1 LLLEYKALRLQ
12 KTGRS
17 MSTAQGGNRTS
28 AHASTLRMGFDLVQ
42 ISTVARSLDHFGDAY
57 ERRIFT
63 EGELRYARS
72 SSPMAAQRLAAR
84 FAAKEAVMKALQLG
98 EAGVGWRDIE
108 VVKHDSGDCGIV
120 LHGRAA
126 EVAEAAGAQQII
138 LSMSHDGDY
147 AGANVCVLF
156 AQAATGFS

>member
-1 LLLEYKALRLQ
+1 
-12 KTGRS
+12 
-17 MSTAQGGNRTS
+17 MSTAQGGNRTP
-28 AHASTLRMGFDLVQ
+28 AHAPMLRMGFDLVQ
-42 ISTVARSLDHFGDAY
+42 ISTVAQSLADFGDTY
-57 ERRIFT
+57 ESRIFT

-72 SSPMAAQRLAAR
+72 SNALVAQRLAAR

-108 VVKHDSGDCGIV
+108 VIKHGSGDCDIA

-126 EVAEAAGAQQII
+126 EVAEAAGARQIL

-156 AQAATGFS
+156 AQAPPRFS

>member
-1 LLLEYKALRLQ
+1 
-12 KTGRS
+12 
-17 MSTAQGGNRTS
+17 MSTAPGGLRTS
-28 AHASTLRMGFDLVQ
+28 AHAPALRVGFDLVQ
-42 ISTVARSLDHFGDAY
+42 ISTVAQSLESFGSAY
-57 ERRIFT
+57 EQRLFT

-72 SSPMAAQRLAAR
+72 SSSLVAQRLAAR

-98 EAGVGWRDIE
+98 EAGVAWRDIE
-108 VVKHDSGDCGIV
+108 VVRHASGDCGIA

-126 EVAEAAGAQQII
+126 EAADAAGARQIH

-156 AQAATGFS
+156 APGDTSFS

>member
-1 LLLEYKALRLQ
+1 
-12 KTGRS
+12 
-17 MSTAQGGNRTS
+17 MSNAQGGQRNAADAQTM
-28 AHASTLRMGFDLVQ
+28 RMGFDLVQ
-42 ISTVARSLDHFGDAY
+42 ISTVAQSLEQFGETY

-72 SSPMAAQRLAAR
+72 GKTLAAQRLAAR

-98 EAGVGWRDIE
+98 EAGVAWRDIE
-108 VVKHDSGDCGIV
+108 VIKQRSGDCEIA

-126 EVAEAAGAQQII
+126 EIAGAAGAQQIL

-156 AQAATGFS
+156 ARTAERIS